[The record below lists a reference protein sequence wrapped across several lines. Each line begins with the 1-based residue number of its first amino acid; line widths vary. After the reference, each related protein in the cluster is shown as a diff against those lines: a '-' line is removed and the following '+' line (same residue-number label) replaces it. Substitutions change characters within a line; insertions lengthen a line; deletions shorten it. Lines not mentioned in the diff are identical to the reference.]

1 MPKIYLGLGSNQGDR
16 LKNCR
21 EALRRLKGGGE
32 VCLLRSSS
40 AYETE
45 PVGEGLRGWFI
56 NAVVEA
62 ETDLDPTSLLQR
74 LQQIEEE
81 MGRKRER
88 PGSDRPIDLDLLL
101 YGDLFLESDQLT
113 IPHPRLHA
121 RRFVL
126 EPLSELV
133 PHQIH
138 PRLGKTVRALLAE
151 LKDVHRVRR
160 MKTSPLQ
167 GESEEEG
174 RGVRSAAL
182 EGGAG

>member
-1 MPKIYLGLGSNQGDR
+1 LPEIYIGLGSNQGDR
-16 LKNCR
+16 LRNCR
-21 EALRRLKGGGE
+21 EALRRLGAGGE
-32 VCLLRSSS
+32 VFLLRTSS

-56 NAVVEA
+56 NAVAEA
-62 ETDLDPTSLLQR
+62 ETDLDPVSVLQR
-74 LQQIEEE
+74 MKQIEGE
-81 MGRKRER
+81 MGRKKEK

-133 PHQIH
+133 PQKIH

-151 LKDVHRVRR
+151 LKDGHRVRR
-160 MKTSPLQ
+160 MRTLSLQ

-174 RGVRSAAL
+174 RGVPPAASRRC
-182 EGGAG
+182 